1 MNDRRPSYSFMAK
14 ALHWA
19 FVVLFIYGVVKA
31 VEDVDQL
38 QESSFL
44 RFEVLFASVFLLLL
58 VVRYQ
63 YMKKKQ
69 KSSLPV
75 ETSQFQ
81 KMAARTVHLAM
92 YGTLGLIALTG
103 LVIGLL
109 FWLGFTDGFLIEAII
124 AIHEFGIPI
133 MYWLIAIHV
142 TAAIYHRL
150 LKDGVWT
157 SMVPFWRE
165 ND

>member
-1 MNDRRPSYSFMAK
+1 MTNRKPNYSFTAK

-19 FVVLFIYGVVKA
+19 FVVLFVYGIFKA
-31 VEDVDQL
+31 VEDLDQL

-44 RFEVLFASVFLLLL
+44 RFEVLFALAFLVLL
-58 VVRYQ
+58 VVRYY

-69 KSSLPV
+69 KSSLPL

-81 KMAARTVHLAM
+81 RMAARTVHLAM
-92 YGTLGLIALTG
+92 YGTLGLIATTG
-103 LVIGLL
+103 LIIGLL

-124 AIHEFGIPI
+124 VIHEFGIPL

-142 TAAIYHRL
+142 AAAIYHRL

-157 SMVPFWRE
+157 SMVPFWKE
-165 ND
+165 DD